1 MRDERVHLVH
11 PYAWLWEPLEGDPT
25 FVLRPM
31 FGTRAAYV
39 GGKLTLCFAA
49 RKDPWHGVLV
59 ATDHDRQA
67 SLREDFAALLPHPI
81 LPKWLYVPDS
91 ARDFERT
98 AMRLVEA
105 VRRRDLR
112 IGIVPKAR
120 KRKQG

>member
-1 MRDERVHLVH
+1 MAKESVRIVH
-11 PYAWLWEPLEGDPT
+11 PYAWLWEPLEADPT

-39 GGKLTLCFAA
+39 GGKLALCFSA
-49 RKDPWHGVLV
+49 RKEPWHGVLV
-59 ATDHDRQA
+59 ATNHDDQP
-67 SLREDFAALLPHPI
+67 SLRRDFPALLPHPI

-98 AMRLVEA
+98 ATRLVEA
-105 VRRRDLR
+105 VRRRDPR

-120 KRKQG
+120 KRR